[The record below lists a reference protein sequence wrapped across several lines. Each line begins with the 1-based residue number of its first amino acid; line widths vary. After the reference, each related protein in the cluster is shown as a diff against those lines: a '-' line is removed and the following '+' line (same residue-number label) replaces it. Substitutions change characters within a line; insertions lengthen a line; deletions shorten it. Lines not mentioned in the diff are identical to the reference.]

1 MCVSCFVK
9 LEKCCKTIPAV
20 QQIGSDL
27 RGTLPLWPV
36 PVMVTTVFPDIEKLS
51 PHVQLSPERPQ
62 TPQVAVH
69 ALQLVSKVGV
79 M

>member
-1 MCVSCFVK
+1 VYVCSRALRSWK
-9 LEKCCKTIPAV
+9 DAV
-20 QQIGSDL
+20 RQFQEIVSDL
-27 RGTLPLWPV
+27 HGTLSLWPV
-36 PVMVTTVFPDIEKLS
+36 PVMVTAVFPDIEKLS

-62 TPQVAVH
+62 APQVAVH